1 MLTQEATMAA
11 YAAIAPPLDGPAVRA
26 ACVARGVHVS
36 TLARV
41 AGLSYSH
48 VYEILTG
55 KRPCGRLST
64 DRIRAACDTL
74 GIPCDVGECEVA
86 KNA

>member
-11 YAAIAPPLDGPAVRA
+11 CTTTLPPLNGPAVRA
-26 ACVARGVHVS
+26 ACVARGVHFS

-74 GIPCDVGECEVA
+74 GIPCDVVECEVA
-86 KNA
+86 KDA